1 MRPLKRGN
9 IMSIKFA
16 INPNGCEIRT
26 MGKNGIE
33 TIVSH
38 SYEKAM
44 ERSVIVRCMRNNTQA
59 AGSMRQAS
67 LSFIHEIQTS
77 GMIDPWFNS
86 QTVHSDLLKKMREA
100 EEKLAVE
107 FGMTADD
114 VAEMR
119 KPGAYAD
126 TRSHALKAWGFGIA
140 LKTGVDETGNVNLLT
155 TSALRQINASKRKEP
170 ETKTIDDL
178 LAKVAEFLM
187 ERPQDVV
194 VVEEQTRNMI
204 KAARAML
211 DSAALILAG
220 QTTPALEEKAEQAGE
235 AAKLNSVKP
244 EPVKALTKKQKAAML
259 YASKEVKQGGTQ
271 PAMQ

>member
-1 MRPLKRGN
+1 MT
-9 IMSIKFA
+9 IKFNLKA
-16 INPNGCEIRT
+16 DGCEIRV
-26 MGKNGIE
+26 MNKNGIE
-33 TIVSH
+33 TVVSH

-44 ERSVIVRCMRNNTQA
+44 VRDQIVRCMRNNTQQ
-59 AGSMRQAS
+59 AGSMRAAS

-107 FGMTADD
+107 FGMTSDD

-140 LKTGVDETGNVNLLT
+140 LKTGVDEKGNVNLLT

-220 QTTPALEEKAEQAGE
+220 QTQTLVAVDVPEPA
-235 AAKLNSVKP
+235 LNSVKP
-244 EPVKALTKKQKAAML
+244 DEVKPLTKKEKASMKH
-259 YASKEVKQGGTQ
+259 ASAPKQGGMQ
-271 PAMQ
+271 AAMQ